1 MLTELLVPLPG
12 IIRHP
17 PGAEHEAEPWLPLH
31 ASPFGLVIQCSPPS
45 NAAAFCTGIIL
56 TTITVT
62 TVAVTRAKVTAAI
75 AIPNVD
81 VFVVWFILYLLTS
94 LRYSSNSDIYIRI
107 KIIIAIHL
115 F

>member
-1 MLTELLVPLPG
+1 MKRKNGFDDVLAVYPFFAFESMLTELLVPLPG

-31 ASPFGLVIQCSPPS
+31 ASPFRLVIQCSPPS

-81 VFVVWFILYLLTS
+81 VFVVWFIYYYLL
-94 LRYSSNSDIYIRI
+94 
-107 KIIIAIHL
+107 
-115 F
+115 